1 MANKKR
7 MDFKKSNFNGKKFN
21 KPDFKRKEFGRS
33 SFGERREDYRRD
45 VDMSTKSV
53 IQIKDI
59 SLDTPS
65 KESLVISGIVD
76 RIVQTGGP
84 TIFFISDG
92 TGTLTST
99 AFLRGQRAY
108 PEINEGNAVKALVS
122 IEEFQGEVEGQIK
135 QISKL
140 SDAEQTIFKREIEKI
155 QEKRAKVQEVP
166 FLIKSQILD
175 KLREKMIDA
184 AYQIRLAIIQN
195 RPIIIRHHND
205 TDGYCAGYALERAV
219 LPLIEQEHDSNKA
232 EWEFFVRAP
241 SAAPFYEIDDS
252 IRDTATSLRNVA
264 KFSNKLPL
272 IIITDNGSTP
282 EDLFGIQQGKAHG
295 IQFVVIDHHYFDN
308 DVISPQVLVHVNPFL
323 VGEDGSRF
331 SAGMLCTELARL
343 INPTQGIEQIP
354 ALAGLADKIDLQNPE
369 AIAKYL
375 KIAEDQG
382 YSKELLCDISLVIDF
397 VSAKVKFME
406 AREYMGGIFGEPK
419 ERQEKLVNLM
429 APYIKELNKKG
440 LDIAKA
446 NAKSEK
452 IGKTTLQ
459 LINIEATFPGFGF
472 YPKPGKCVSMIHDD
486 LQLTGKVNNL
496 VTIGYSSTS
505 ITMRATDG
513 ANFSVH
519 ELIKFLNENSPMS
532 FVAGGGHKNAGSITF
547 IPPKKE
553 EILVLLREFIG
564 KR

>member
-1 MANKKR
+1 MGNKKR
-7 MDFKKSNFNGKKFN
+7 DFKKSKFN
-21 KPDFKRKEFGRS
+21 KGKFGKPGFKQGDFDKPRFSDRHNEHRAEIDLS
-33 SFGERREDYRRD
+33 RMEL
-45 VDMSTKSV
+45 

-59 SLDTPS
+59 NLDLAD
-65 KESLVISGIVD
+65 KDNLLISGIVD

-84 TIFFISDG
+84 TIFFVSDG

-99 AFLRGQRAY
+99 AFLKGQRAY
-108 PEINEGNAVKALVS
+108 PEINEGDAVKALVA
-122 IEEFQGEVEGQIK
+122 IDEFQGEVEGKIK

-140 SDAEQTIFKREIEKI
+140 SLEEQEKFKREIEKI

-166 FLIKSQILD
+166 FLIKSQILE
-175 KLREKMIDA
+175 KLRMKMIDA

-252 IRDTATSLRNVA
+252 IRDTAMSLRNVA

-295 IQFVVIDHHYFDN
+295 IQFVVVDHHFFEK
-308 DVISPQVLVHVNPFL
+308 DVISSQVLAHINPFL

-343 INPTQGIEQIP
+343 INPTKGIEQIP
-354 ALAGLADKIDLQNPE
+354 ALAGFADKIDLNNPE
-369 AIAKYL
+369 AMDKYL
-375 KIAEDQG
+375 KIAEENG
-382 YSKELLCDISLVIDF
+382 YSKELLSDISLVIDF
-397 VSAKVKFME
+397 VSAKMKFME
-406 AREYMGGIFGEPK
+406 AREYMAGIFGEPR
-419 ERQEKLVNLM
+419 ERQEKLVGLM
-429 APYIKELNKKG
+429 APYIKELNTKG
-440 LDIAKA
+440 LEIAKA
-446 NAKSEK
+446 NAKTEK

-459 LINIEATFPGFGF
+459 SINIETTFPGFGF
-472 YPKPGKCVSMIHDD
+472 YPKPGKCVSMLHDD
-486 LQLTGKVNNL
+486 LQEAQGTTNL

-505 ITMRATDG
+505 MTMRATDE

-519 ELIKFLNENSPMS
+519 ELIKFIEEKSPAS
-532 FVAGGGHKNAGSITF
+532 FVDGGGHKNAGSITF

-553 EILVLLREFIG
+553 EILLLLREFMM
-564 KR
+564 KRQ